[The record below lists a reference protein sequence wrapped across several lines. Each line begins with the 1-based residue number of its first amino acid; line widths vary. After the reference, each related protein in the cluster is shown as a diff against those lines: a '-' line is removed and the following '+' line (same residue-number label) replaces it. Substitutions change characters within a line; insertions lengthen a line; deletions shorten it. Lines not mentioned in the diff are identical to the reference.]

1 MLTIP
6 QGCTSPRPLT
16 SPHHQPPLHLIS
28 PSFTHRSQTRHLWPS
43 HTCCINTRKV
53 HGTHTCVCAPH
64 TTAQTACSSPHL
76 SPFPGQSTNAHAA
89 PLHWKKGTNIFEHLL
104 CAAQHTEP
112 FTCAFFLK
120 LFTSPKIYFTD
131 SEPETQRDDPHHTMG
146 GLPAWNGT
154 SGSSPLSHPYFS
166 AEEKSSKGQNL
177 SAVGSDE

>member
-1 MLTIP
+1 MCVHPT
-6 QGCTSPRPLT
+6 PLLK
-16 SPHHQPPLHLIS
+16 QPAAAHIY
-28 PSFTHRSQTRHLWPS
+28 HRSPDRAQMPMQPL
-43 HTCCINTRKV
+43 CIGRRE
-53 HGTHTCVCAPH
+53 
-64 TTAQTACSSPHL
+64 L
-76 SPFPGQSTNAHAA
+76 IF
-89 PLHWKKGTNIFEHLL
+89 FEHLL
-104 CAAQHTEP
+104 CAAQYTEP

-120 LFTSPKIYFTD
+120 LFTSPEIYFTD